1 MDISGIALVTG
12 AGSGIGK
19 ACALTYARDGCAGLA
34 LLDINQDG
42 LLATKK
48 EIEEKAYTP
57 GGKPLRVET
66 YVLDVADEDQVN
78 QTFDKV
84 VNAFGRVDYVASAA
98 GLAFKHK
105 GGIAYA
111 KTEDWK
117 RVTDV
122 NINGAFFV
130 LRAATKQ
137 MLQQECILSVID
149 GRPLQRGSIVN
160 FGSIQGH
167 IATPLSTSYV
177 ASKHAIIGLTKTASE
192 DYAKDGIRINAIC
205 PGYTY
210 TPMTLN
216 SPEIQKV
223 MEEKVA
229 VMTPMGRAAMAQ
241 EIADGVIY
249 LSGGRSSYV
258 TGTSLFVDGGYMQ
271 R

>member
-19 ACALTYARDGCAGLA
+19 ACALTYARDGCSGLA
-34 LLDINQDG
+34 LLDISQEG

-48 EIEEKAYTP
+48 ELEEKAYIP

-66 YVLDVADEDQVN
+66 YVLNVADEDQVN
-78 QTFDKV
+78 NTFDAV

-122 NINGAFFV
+122 NINGTFYV

-137 MLQQECILSVID
+137 MLQQERILSAID

-167 IATPLSTSYV
+167 IATPTSTSYV

-205 PGYTY
+205 PGYTI
-210 TPMTLN
+210 TPMTN
-216 SPEIQKV
+216 TPEILKV